1 MSDEDKKK
9 RVTKSDSV
17 TTEVVNV
24 VHTIKNALLQDR
36 VIGMTIAD
44 AEAAVLEEKKM
55 LRITREDDSYYVA
68 TMDFD
73 LNRLNVE
80 VEKGVVVRAAI
91 G

>member
-1 MSDEDKKK
+1 MSDEKKK
-9 RVTKSDSV
+9 RITKSETL

-36 VIGMTIAD
+36 VIGMVLAD
-44 AEAAVLEEKKM
+44 AEAAILEDKKVM
-55 LRITREDDSYYVA
+55 RITREDDKYYVT